1 MSFRLEQLS
10 LKNSGS
16 WNGSV
21 EQDVI
26 RRHVDQK
33 EYWIKSL
40 NICILALSICNLGK
54 PIKGFELPFPH
65 LLEATSVCRK
75 HPGSLE

>member
-1 MSFRLEQLS
+1 MGQLNRMLL
-10 LKNSGS
+10 LKNV
-16 WNGSV
+16 N
-21 EQDVI
+21 
-26 RRHVDQK
+26 QK

-40 NICILALSICNLGK
+40 NICVLALSICNLGK
-54 PIKGFELPFPH
+54 SIKGLELPFPH